1 MKMQVL
7 SPGVKNSEETDRGAE
22 TLGIARNREQG
33 FRYGSK
39 QQGVDHARILKRQAA
54 DLLRQREYDVEIWD
68 RQHFSLPGRQPL
80 GARGRLTLGAVSIA
94 ARVIR
99 DDEMPARIALLRV
112 FRVPAEGR
120 GATVANRLEG
130 FFLLRTEHM
139 SPVREEIF
147 FVRAKDVG
155 HFEPTLVHLGS
166 RWLCTRSSEP
176 SISSGLLVERMAV
189 SVTRR

>member
-1 MKMQVL
+1 
-7 SPGVKNSEETDRGAE
+7 
-22 TLGIARNREQG
+22 
-33 FRYGSK
+33 
-39 QQGVDHARILKRQAA
+39 
-54 DLLRQREYDVEIWD
+54 
-68 RQHFSLPGRQPL
+68 
-80 GARGRLTLGAVSIA
+80 
-94 ARVIR
+94 
-99 DDEMPARIALLRV
+99 MPARIALLRV